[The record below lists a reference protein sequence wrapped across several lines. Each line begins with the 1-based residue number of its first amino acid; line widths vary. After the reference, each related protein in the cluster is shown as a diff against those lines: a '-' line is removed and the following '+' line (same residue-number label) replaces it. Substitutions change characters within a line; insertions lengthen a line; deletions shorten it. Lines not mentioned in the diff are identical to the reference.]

1 MFLAL
6 KELKH
11 NKARFSLI
19 IGILTL
25 IIFLVLFL
33 AGIAKGL
40 SAATV
45 STVENSKAN
54 YYILS
59 DSADKLISRSS
70 FTDDD
75 VTNLNNSNELIELN
89 ENATPINLF
98 TSNFTMESLDKKT
111 NIVYLAIDPSAF
123 LMPEVIDGNTLN
135 NNKEIVLNNSFKEDG
150 IEIGDII
157 KDSASDLELKVV
169 GFTKNQMYGHMSVGV
184 ISLDTYKE
192 IMTSATGKEFNNF
205 QALAINMDKSTENQ
219 DSLTSFVNDNLDKK
233 VLLSKAD
240 AIKNVPG
247 YSAEQGTIV
256 MMLVF
261 LLIISSFI
269 VGVFFYITTMQKLP
283 ELGVLKALGSKM
295 STLASSL
302 TSQVFM
308 LSVISMVIGNILT
321 FSLASMLPA
330 SMPFVLSSR
339 DATLVSMLFI
349 VIALLSSLFSIKKI
363 RKVDAISAIGGN
375 Y

>member
-75 VTNLNNSNELIELN
+75 VTNLNDSNDLIKLN

-98 TSNFTMESLDKKT
+98 TSNFTMDSADKKT

-157 KDSASDLELKVV
+157 KDSSSDLELKVV

-192 IMTSATGKEFNNF
+192 MMTSATGKEYNNF
-205 QALAINMDKSTENQ
+205 QALAIDMDKSTENQ

-233 VLLSKAD
+233 VLLTKSD
-240 AIKNVPG
+240 VIKNVPG
-247 YSAEQGTIV
+247 YSAEQGTII

-283 ELGVLKALGSKM
+283 EFGVLKALGSKM

-321 FSLASMLPA
+321 FALASMLPA

-339 DATLVSMLFI
+339 DAALVSILFI
-349 VIALLSSLFSIKKI
+349 VIALISSLFSIKKI

>member
-45 STVENSKAN
+45 STVENSKSN

-98 TSNFTMESLDKKT
+98 TSNFTMDSLDKKT

-123 LMPEVIDGNTLN
+123 LMPKVIDGNTLN

-192 IMTSATGKEFNNF
+192 MMTSATGREYNNF
-205 QALAINMDKSTENQ
+205 QAVAIDMDKSTENQ

-233 VLLSKAD
+233 VLLTKAD
-240 AIKNVPG
+240 VIKNVPG
-247 YSAEQGTIV
+247 YSAEQGTII

-283 ELGVLKALGSKM
+283 EFGVLKALGSKM

-321 FSLASMLPA
+321 FALASMLPA

-339 DATLVSMLFI
+339 DATLVSILFI
-349 VIALLSSLFSIKKI
+349 AIALISSLFSIKKI

>member
-75 VTNLNNSNELIELN
+75 VTNLNDSNDLIKLN

-98 TSNFTMESLDKKT
+98 TSNFTMDSADKKT

-157 KDSASDLELKVV
+157 KDSSSDLELKVV

-192 IMTSATGKEFNNF
+192 MMTSATGKEYNNF
-205 QALAINMDKSTENQ
+205 QALAIDMDKSTENQ

-233 VLLSKAD
+233 VLLTKSD
-240 AIKNVPG
+240 VIKNVPG
-247 YSAEQGTIV
+247 YSAEQGTII

-269 VGVFFYITTMQKLP
+269 VGVFFYITTIQKLP
-283 ELGVLKALGSKM
+283 EFGVLKALGSKM

-321 FSLASMLPA
+321 FALASMLPA

-339 DATLVSMLFI
+339 DAALVSILFI
-349 VIALLSSLFSIKKI
+349 VIALISSLFSIKKI

>member
-45 STVENSKAN
+45 STVQNSKAN

-75 VTNLNNSNELIELN
+75 VTNLNNSNDLIKLN

-98 TSNFTMESLDKKT
+98 TSNFTMDSLDKKT

-157 KDSASDLELKVV
+157 KDSSSDLELKVV
-169 GFTKNQMYGHMSVGV
+169 GFTKNQMYGHMSVGI

-192 IMTSATGKEFNNF
+192 IMTSATGREYNNF
-205 QALAINMDKSTENQ
+205 QAIAIDMDKSTENQ
-219 DSLTSFVNDNLDKK
+219 DSLTNFVNDNLDKK
-233 VLLSKAD
+233 VLLTKSD
-240 AIKNVPG
+240 VITNVPG
-247 YSAEQGTIV
+247 YSAEQGTII

-283 ELGVLKALGSKM
+283 EFGVLKALGSKM

-321 FSLASMLPA
+321 FALASMLPA

-339 DATLVSMLFI
+339 DAALVSILFI
-349 VIALLSSLFSIKKI
+349 IIALISSLFSIKKI

>member
-33 AGIAKGL
+33 AGFAKGL

-192 IMTSATGKEFNNF
+192 IMTSATGKEYNNF

-240 AIKNVPG
+240 VIKNVPG

>member
-45 STVENSKAN
+45 STVQNSKAN

-75 VTNLNNSNELIELN
+75 VTNLNDSNDLIKLN

-98 TSNFTMESLDKKT
+98 TSNFTMDSADKKT

-157 KDSASDLELKVV
+157 KDSSSDLELKVV

-192 IMTSATGKEFNNF
+192 MMTSATGKEYNNF
-205 QALAINMDKSTENQ
+205 QALAIDMDKSTENQ

-233 VLLSKAD
+233 VLLTKSD
-240 AIKNVPG
+240 VIKNVPG
-247 YSAEQGTIV
+247 YSAEQGTII

-283 ELGVLKALGSKM
+283 EFGVLKALGSKM

-321 FSLASMLPA
+321 FALASMLPA

-339 DATLVSMLFI
+339 DAALVSILFI
-349 VIALLSSLFSIKKI
+349 VIALISSLFSIKKI

>member
-89 ENATPINLF
+89 GNATPINLF
-98 TSNFTMESLDKKT
+98 TSNFTMDSLDKKT
-111 NIVYLAIDPSAF
+111 NIVYLAIDSSAF
-123 LMPEVIDGNTLN
+123 LMPKVIDGNTLN

-192 IMTSATGKEFNNF
+192 MMTSATGKEYNNF
-205 QALAINMDKSTENQ
+205 QALAIDMDKSTENQ

-233 VLLSKAD
+233 VLLTKAD
-240 AIKNVPG
+240 VIKNVPG

-283 ELGVLKALGSKM
+283 EFGVLKALGSKM

-321 FSLASMLPA
+321 FALASMLPA

-339 DATLVSMLFI
+339 DAALVSILFI
-349 VIALLSSLFSIKKI
+349 VIALISSLFSIKKI

>member
-33 AGIAKGL
+33 AGFAKGL

>member
-33 AGIAKGL
+33 SGIAKGL
-40 SAATV
+40 SAATI
-45 STVENSKAN
+45 SSIDNSKAN
-54 YYILS
+54 YYILD
-59 DSADKLISRSS
+59 DSADKLITRSS
-70 FTDDD
+70 FNNED
-75 VTNLNNSNELIELN
+75 VTQLDNSNGLLELN
-89 ENATPINLF
+89 ENATPINLLP
-98 TSNFTMESLDKKT
+98 SNFTMASLDKKI
-111 NIVYLAIDPSAF
+111 NIVYLGINPSGF
-123 LMPEVIDGNTLN
+123 LMPEVIEGNTLSN
-135 NNKEIVLNNSFKEDG
+135 TKEIVLNNSFKEEG
-150 IEIGDII
+150 LEIGDII
-157 KDSASDLELKVV
+157 KDSTSNLELEVV

-192 IMTSATGKEFNNF
+192 IMTSATGKDFNSS
-205 QALAINMDKSTENQ
+205 QAIAINIDESQENQ

-233 VLLSKAD
+233 VLLTRSD
-240 AIKNVPG
+240 IITNIPG
-247 YSAEQGTIV
+247 YSAEQATIL

-269 VGVFFYITTMQKLP
+269 IGVFFYITTMQKLP
-283 ELGVLKALGSKM
+283 EFGVLKALGSKM

-330 SMPFVLSSR
+330 SMPFVLSYK
-339 DATLVSMLFI
+339 DGALVSILFI
-349 VIALLSSLFSIKKI
+349 VIALISSLFSIKKI

>member
-33 AGIAKGL
+33 SGIAKGL
-40 SAATV
+40 AAATGA
-45 STVENSKAN
+45 TIQNSEAN
-54 YYILS
+54 YYILD
-59 DSADKLISRSS
+59 DSADKLINRSS
-70 FTDDD
+70 ISNDELTK
-75 VTNLNNSNELIELN
+75 LNNSNGLLELN
-89 ENATPINLF
+89 KNVTPINLF
-98 TSNFTMESLDKKT
+98 TSNFTIDSLDKKI
-111 NIVYLAIDPSAF
+111 NLVYLAIDPSEF
-123 LMPEVIDGNTLN
+123 LMPEIIEGNSLN
-135 NNKEIVLNNSFKEDG
+135 NHKEIILNNSVKEVG
-150 IEIGDII
+150 IEIGDVI
-157 KDSASDLELKVV
+157 KDSASNLELKVV
-169 GFTKNQMYGHMSVGV
+169 GFTKNQMYSHISVGV
-184 ISLDTYKE
+184 ISLNTYKE
-192 IMTSATGKEFNNF
+192 IMTEATGKDYDKF
-205 QALAINMDKSTENQ
+205 QALAINLEDSQENL
-219 DSLTSFVNDNLDKK
+219 DSLTTFVNDKLDKK
-233 VLLSKAD
+233 VLLTRSD
-240 AIKNVPG
+240 INSNVPG
-247 YSAEQGTIV
+247 YAQEQGTII

-261 LLIISSFI
+261 LLVISSFI

-283 ELGVLKALGSKM
+283 EFGILKALGSKM
-295 STLASSL
+295 STLATSL

-308 LSVISMVIGNILT
+308 LSLISMAIGNVLT

-330 SMPFVLSSR
+330 SMPFVLSYS
-339 DATLVSMLFI
+339 DGALVSILFI

>member
-33 AGIAKGL
+33 SGIAKGL

-54 YYILS
+54 YYILA

-75 VTNLNNSNELIELN
+75 VTDLNNSNELIELN
-89 ENATPINLF
+89 KNTTPINLF
-98 TSNFTMESLDKKT
+98 TSNFTMDSLDKKT

-123 LMPEVIDGNTLN
+123 LIPEVIEGNTLN
-135 NNKEIVLNNSFKEDG
+135 NDKEIVLNNSFKEAG

-192 IMTSATGKEFNNF
+192 IMTTATGREYNNF

-219 DSLTSFVNDNLDKK
+219 DSLTRFVNDNLDKK
-233 VLLSKAD
+233 VLLTKAD
-240 AIKNVPG
+240 VIKNVPG
-247 YSAEQGTIV
+247 YSAEQATII

-269 VGVFFYITTMQKLP
+269 VGVFFYITTMQKIP
-283 ELGVLKALGSKM
+283 EFGVLKALGSKM

-302 TSQVFM
+302 TSQVFI

-330 SMPFVLSSR
+330 SMPFVLNSR
-339 DATLVSMLFI
+339 DAASVSILFI

>member
-89 ENATPINLF
+89 GNATPINLF
-98 TSNFTMESLDKKT
+98 TSNFTMDSLDKKT

-123 LMPEVIDGNTLN
+123 LMPKVIDGNTLN
-135 NNKEIVLNNSFKEDG
+135 NNNEIVLNNSFKEDG
-150 IEIGDII
+150 FEIGDII

-192 IMTSATGKEFNNF
+192 MMTSATGKEYNNF
-205 QALAINMDKSTENQ
+205 QALAIDMDKSTENQ

-233 VLLSKAD
+233 VLLTKAD
-240 AIKNVPG
+240 VIKNVPG
-247 YSAEQGTIV
+247 YSAEQGTII

-283 ELGVLKALGSKM
+283 EFGVLKALGSKM

-321 FSLASMLPA
+321 FALASMLPA

-339 DATLVSMLFI
+339 DAALVSILFI

>member
-33 AGIAKGL
+33 SGIAKGL

-45 STVENSKAN
+45 STVQNSKAN

-75 VTNLNNSNELIELN
+75 IKNLNNSNELVKLN

-98 TSNFTMESLDKKT
+98 TSNFTMDSLDKKT
-111 NIVYLAIDPSAF
+111 NIVYFAIDPSAF

-192 IMTSATGKEFNNF
+192 IMTSATGREYNNF
-205 QALAINMDKSTENQ
+205 QALAIDMDESTENQ

-233 VLLSKAD
+233 VLLTKVD
-240 AIKNVPG
+240 VIKNIPG
-247 YSAEQGTIV
+247 YSAEQATIL

-283 ELGVLKALGSKM
+283 EFGVLKALGSKM

-308 LSVISMVIGNILT
+308 LSVISMVIGNALT

-339 DATLVSMLFI
+339 DAALVSILFI

-363 RKVDAISAIGGN
+363 RKVDALSAIGGN

>member
-33 AGIAKGL
+33 SGIAKGL
-40 SAATV
+40 SAATI

-54 YYILS
+54 YYILA

-70 FTDDD
+70 FTNDD
-75 VTNLNNSNELIELN
+75 VTDLNNSNDLIELN
-89 ENATPINLF
+89 KNATPINLF
-98 TSNFTMESLDKKT
+98 TSNFTMDSLDKKT

-123 LMPEVIDGNTLN
+123 LMPEVIDGNILN
-135 NNKEIVLNNSFKEDG
+135 NDKEIVLNNSFKEDG

-184 ISLDTYKE
+184 ISLNTYRE
-192 IMTSATGKEFNNF
+192 IMTSATGREYNNF
-205 QALAINMDKSTENQ
+205 QALALDMDKSTENQ
-219 DSLTSFVNDNLDKK
+219 DLLTRFVNDNLDKK
-233 VLLSKAD
+233 VLLTKAD
-240 AIKNVPG
+240 VIKNVPG
-247 YSAEQGTIV
+247 YSAEQATII

-269 VGVFFYITTMQKLP
+269 VGVFFYITTMQKIP
-283 ELGVLKALGSKM
+283 EFGVLKALGSKM

-339 DATLVSMLFI
+339 DAALVSILFI

>member
-75 VTNLNNSNELIELN
+75 VTNLNDSNDLIKLN

-98 TSNFTMESLDKKT
+98 TSNFTMDSADKKT

-157 KDSASDLELKVV
+157 KDSSSDLELKVV
-169 GFTKNQMYGHMSVGV
+169 GFTKNQMYGHMSVGI

-192 IMTSATGKEFNNF
+192 IMTSATGREYNNF
-205 QALAINMDKSTENQ
+205 QAIAIDMDKSTENQ

-233 VLLSKAD
+233 VLLTKSD
-240 AIKNVPG
+240 VITNVPG
-247 YSAEQGTIV
+247 YSAEQGTII

-283 ELGVLKALGSKM
+283 EFGVLKALGSKM

-321 FSLASMLPA
+321 FALASMLPA

-339 DATLVSMLFI
+339 DAALVSILFI
-349 VIALLSSLFSIKKI
+349 VIALISSLFSIKKI

>member
-89 ENATPINLF
+89 GNATPINLF
-98 TSNFTMESLDKKT
+98 TSNFTMDSLDKKT

-123 LMPEVIDGNTLN
+123 LMPKVIDGNTLN

-192 IMTSATGKEFNNF
+192 MMTSATGKEYNNF
-205 QALAINMDKSTENQ
+205 QALAIDMDKSTENQ

-233 VLLSKAD
+233 VLLTKAD
-240 AIKNVPG
+240 VIKNVPG

-283 ELGVLKALGSKM
+283 EFGVLKALGSKM

-321 FSLASMLPA
+321 FALASMLPA

-339 DATLVSMLFI
+339 DAALVSILFI
-349 VIALLSSLFSIKKI
+349 VIALISSLFSIKKI

>member
-75 VTNLNNSNELIELN
+75 VTNLNNSNDLIELD

-98 TSNFTMESLDKKT
+98 TSNFTMDSVDKKT

-123 LMPEVIDGNTLN
+123 LMPEVIDGDTLN

-157 KDSASDLELKVV
+157 KDSSSDLELKVV

-192 IMTSATGKEFNNF
+192 IMTSATGREYNNF
-205 QALAINMDKSTENQ
+205 QAVAINMDKSTENQ

-233 VLLSKAD
+233 VLLTKAD
-240 AIKNVPG
+240 VINNVPG
-247 YSAEQGTIV
+247 YSAEQGTII

-283 ELGVLKALGSKM
+283 EFGVLKALGSKM

-339 DATLVSMLFI
+339 DAALVSILFI
-349 VIALLSSLFSIKKI
+349 IIALISSLFSIKKI

>member
-98 TSNFTMESLDKKT
+98 TSNFTMDSLDKKT

-123 LMPEVIDGNTLN
+123 LMPKVIDGNTLN

-192 IMTSATGKEFNNF
+192 MMTSATGREYNNF
-205 QALAINMDKSTENQ
+205 QAVAIDMDKSTENQ

-233 VLLSKAD
+233 VLLTKAD
-240 AIKNVPG
+240 VIKNVPG
-247 YSAEQGTIV
+247 YSAEQGTII

-283 ELGVLKALGSKM
+283 EFGVLKALGSKM

-321 FSLASMLPA
+321 FALASMLPA

-339 DATLVSMLFI
+339 DAALVSILFI
-349 VIALLSSLFSIKKI
+349 VIALISSLFSIKKI